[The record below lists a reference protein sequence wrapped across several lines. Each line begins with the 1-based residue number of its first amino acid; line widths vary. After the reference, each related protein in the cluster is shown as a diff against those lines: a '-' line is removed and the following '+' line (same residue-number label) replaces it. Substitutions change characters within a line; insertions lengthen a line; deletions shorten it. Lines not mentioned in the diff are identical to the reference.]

1 MARQEAPDAVKE
13 GVARCKHA
21 YRTATVGKHLSDCL
35 VEGYR
40 PRSRTASNQGRR
52 QREVARAAE
61 DDGSRLNQFPPGRT
75 QALDTILA
83 DPDDGQP
90 AV

>member
-1 MARQEAPDAVKE
+1 MKE
-13 GVARCKHA
+13 WVPRCQYA
-21 YRTATVGKHLSDCL
+21 YRTATVGKHLSHRL
-35 VEGYR
+35 VERYR
-40 PRSRTASNQGRR
+40 PGSRTASNQGRR

-75 QALDTILA
+75 QAFDTILA

-90 AV
+90 SV